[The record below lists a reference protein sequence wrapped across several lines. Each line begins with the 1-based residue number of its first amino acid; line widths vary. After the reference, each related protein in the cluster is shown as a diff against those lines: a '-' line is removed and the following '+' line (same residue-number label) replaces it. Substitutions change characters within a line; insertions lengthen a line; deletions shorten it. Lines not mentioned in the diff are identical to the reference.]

1 MARVV
6 FKNVT
11 KTFGRNV
18 IGLKNF
24 SLEVPDKSFVVLVG
38 PSGCGKSTALRLVA
52 GLDEPTDGEIYI
64 GQKLANNLPP
74 RERDVA
80 MVFQN
85 YALYPHMSVLDNMAF
100 GLRLR
105 KYRKHDV
112 KERIIQTAK
121 ILGIEE
127 LLTRKPRALS
137 GGQRQRVALGRA
149 IVREP
154 KVFLFDEPLSNL
166 DAKLRVQM
174 RTELLR
180 LHQRLESTVIYVT
193 HDQVEALTMGELI
206 VILKAGVTQQVADPF
221 TLYNRPANLFIAG
234 FIGSPSMNFLTGRIE
249 GQDAFRF
256 VGGDIDLEL
265 PNSGSLKNRVGSTII
280 LGIRPEDIFPATTNT
295 SQGLRA
301 KVEVLEPIGEA
312 VYLHLRIG
320 RSALVARFPPDSSP
334 ELRETVRIWMD
345 LGKAHYFDPQSEK
358 RIE

>member
-11 KTFGRNV
+11 KIFGRNT

-52 GLDEPTDGEIYI
+52 GLDEPTDGKIYI
-64 GQKLANNLPP
+64 GQRLANNLSPK
-74 RERDVA
+74 ERDVA

-100 GLRLR
+100 GLKLR
-105 KYRKHDV
+105 KYRKDHV
-112 KERIIQTAK
+112 KDRVEETAK

-127 LLTRKPRALS
+127 LLNRKPKALS

-180 LHQRLESTVIYVT
+180 LHQKLQSTVIYVT
-193 HDQVEALTMGELI
+193 HDQVEALTMGEVI
-206 VILKAGVTQQVADPF
+206 VILRAGITQQVADPL

-234 FIGSPSMNFLTGRIE
+234 FIGSPSMNFLQGRIE
-249 GQDAFRF
+249 GQEALRF
-256 VGGDIDLEL
+256 VGNAIDLRL
-265 PNSGSLKNRVGSTII
+265 PDSESLKNWAGRPIV
-280 LGIRPEDIFPATTNT
+280 LGIRPEDIFPATTDT
-295 SQGLRA
+295 PQAVRA
-301 KVEVLEPIGEA
+301 KVEVVEPIGEA
-312 VYLHLRIG
+312 VYLHLKIG
-320 RSALVARFPPDSSP
+320 ASALVARFPPDSP
-334 ELRETVRIWMD
+334 PKLGETVRIWID
-345 LGKAHYFDPQSEK
+345 LGKAHYFDLQTEK